1 MADICFCNDFHL
13 ETDCHCSL
21 KDNEVLGK
29 NLMMVC
35 IPNGR
40 NSAKRINRHVV
51 QDGIVGRSPLSKFE
65 WIKEQ
70 IVWDLFLTNRVTINL
85 ISLDS
90 HRFGVQCKQLEL
102 TPSCLV
108 W

>member
-1 MADICFCNDFHL
+1 
-13 ETDCHCSL
+13 
-21 KDNEVLGK
+21 
-29 NLMMVC
+29 MMVC

-40 NSAKRINRHVV
+40 NSAKRINGHVV
-51 QDGIVGRSPLSKFE
+51 KDGIVGCSPLSKFE
-65 WIKEQ
+65 WIKEK
-70 IVWDLFLTNRVTINL
+70 IIWDLFLTNRVIINL

-102 TPSCLV
+102 TLSCIV